1 MDPRETIAR
10 TLRAGG
16 QVLIVCHLG
25 PDGDCLGAGLA
36 LAGALERIGV
46 DATVACEDGV
56 PGSLAF
62 LPGAGRV
69 VRGVPDTLGV
79 PVAVA
84 LECSTL
90 DRAGGL
96 APALERAGT
105 LIAIDHHSERPQG
118 AQLMFW
124 DPDAAAVGELV
135 MDLVARLGVAFD
147 RPIATCLLAALVTDT
162 GAFRYANTTP
172 RTLRLAA
179 ELIDWGANLGE
190 VVRAVYEEQPAS
202 AVRLLGHALAASLL
216 HDGGAVAMTVVTP
229 AMLASA
235 GAGPDD
241 LTGIGAALRTI
252 SGVRLAVVLEDRG
265 STVRVSIRTRDG
277 VRADLMAHSLG
288 GGGHARAAGA
298 EMSCGIEE
306 ALARVREAAS
316 RAVRLVGDDA

>member
-1 MDPRETIAR
+1 MDLRETIAR
-10 TLRAGG
+10 TLRASRR
-16 QVLIVCHLG
+16 VLIVCHLG

-62 LPGAGRV
+62 LPGASRV
-69 VRGVPDTLGV
+69 VRSVPDALGIS
-79 PVAVA
+79 VAVA

-105 LIAIDHHSERPQG
+105 LIAIDHHSERPQAG
-118 AQLMFW
+118 HLTYW

-135 MDLVARLGVAFD
+135 MDLIAHLGVAFD
-147 RPIATCLLAALVTDT
+147 RPIATCLLAALATDT
-162 GAFRYANTTP
+162 GVFRYANTTP
-172 RTLRLAA
+172 RTLRAA
-179 ELIDWGANLGE
+179 ADLIDRGANLGE
-190 VVRAVYEEQPAS
+190 VVRAVYEEQPAP
-202 AVRLLGHALAASLL
+202 AVRLLGHALSASQL
-216 HDGGAVAMTVVTP
+216 HESGAVAMTVVTQ
-229 AMLASA
+229 AMLASV

-241 LTGIGAALRTI
+241 ITGIGAALRTI

-277 VRADLMAHSLG
+277 VRADLMAHALG

-298 EMSCGIEE
+298 EMSCSIEE
-306 ALARVREAAS
+306 AVRRVRSAAS